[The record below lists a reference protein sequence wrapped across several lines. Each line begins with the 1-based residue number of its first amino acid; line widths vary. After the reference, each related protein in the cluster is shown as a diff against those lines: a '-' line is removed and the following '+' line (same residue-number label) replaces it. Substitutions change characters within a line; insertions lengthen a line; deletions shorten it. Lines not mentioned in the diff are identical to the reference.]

1 MGASTPWPLRAIT
14 QRFSLGRAVPMN
26 RTMSSRPVLLL
37 ILLLGLTPACAATR
51 PATVPVAEERLAF
64 EQEGLAS
71 YYGKEH
77 HGRRTASGA
86 VFDAGRLTAAHR
98 TLPFGTLV
106 RVTNLDNG
114 RHVVVTVTDRGP
126 FRRER
131 VIDVSRRAA
140 KDLGFLRAGTAR
152 VRLEAVSG

>member
-1 MGASTPWPLRAIT
+1 M
-14 QRFSLGRAVPMN
+14 PMN
-26 RTMSSRPVLLL
+26 RAMPSRSALLL
-37 ILLLGLTPACAATR
+37 ILLVAMTPACAATR
-51 PATVPVAEERLAF
+51 PAAVPVAEERLAF

-71 YYGKEH
+71 YYGGEH

-86 VFDAGRLTAAHR
+86 IFDAGRLTAAHR
-98 TLPFGTLV
+98 TLPFGTRV

-114 RHVVVTVTDRGP
+114 RRVVVTVTDRGP

>member
-1 MGASTPWPLRAIT
+1 
-14 QRFSLGRAVPMN
+14 MN
-26 RTMSSRPVLLL
+26 RTMFSRSTLLL
-37 ILLLGLTPACAATR
+37 ILFVSMTPACAATR
-51 PATVPVAEERLAF
+51 PAAAPGAEERLAF

-71 YYGKEH
+71 YYGQEH

-86 VFDAGRLTAAHR
+86 IFDAGRLTAAHR
-98 TLPFGTLV
+98 TLPFGTRV

-114 RHVVVTVTDRGP
+114 RRVVVTVTDRGP